1 MKRIAIAAFLAL
13 AAIAAPALAHTSVTA
28 MSIAENAALTSA
40 PSEFAVTFSAP
51 TGLANVALT
60 NASGQAVTLDY
71 TPPRQMAASYT
82 IPLPRLAPGAYTLSW
97 RTIARDGH
105 AMPGQVRFTITG

>member
-1 MKRIAIAAFLAL
+1 MRRIAIAAFMAL
-13 AAIAAPALAHTSVTA
+13 VSIVAPALAHTSNTA

-40 PSEFAVTFSAP
+40 PSEFTVTFSAP

-60 NASGQAVTLDY
+60 NAAGQAVALDY

-82 IPLPRLAPGAYTLSW
+82 IPLPRPPGSC
-97 RTIARDGH
+97 RRDGH

>member
-1 MKRIAIAAFLAL
+1 MKRIAIAAFMAL
-13 AAIAAPALAHTSVTA
+13 VAIAAPALAHTSVTA

-40 PSEFAVTFSAP
+40 PSEFTVTFSAP

-60 NASGQAVTLDY
+60 NAAGQAIALD
-71 TPPRQMAASYT
+71 TPTRQMAASYT